1 MVREDFLEVVA
12 CEGAL
17 THAKETLQN
26 VVYRCSRTPRFP
38 DLSPQSGPLF
48 FSQAPK
54 GLSVQLDWKC
64 GGQGPPGS
72 QGGS

>member
-17 THAKETLQN
+17 THAKETLQS
-26 VVYRCSRTPRFP
+26 VVYRCSRTQRCP
-38 DLSPQSGPLF
+38 DLSPQSGPLC
-48 FSQAPK
+48 SQAPK
-54 GLSVQLDWKC
+54 GLSVQLDWEC